1 MAKIYRV
8 IQIKLNRFKKMS
20 TRSLTYQQ
28 SIFSHYR
35 SDKTFLRVFTY
46 KMAAKINR
54 HALALAQLGPR
65 RTPAASVRPSDAL
78 QKDVGTLNRVLPFP
92 VTRVTSMLALILHSM
107 QLKLWLL
114 QQCCEVTEIRVTGMH
129 RPT

>member
-1 MAKIYRV
+1 
-8 IQIKLNRFKKMS
+8 
-20 TRSLTYQQ
+20 
-28 SIFSHYR
+28 
-35 SDKTFLRVFTY
+35 
-46 KMAAKINR
+46 MAAKINR

-65 RTPAASVRPSDAL
+65 RTLAASVRPSDAL
-78 QKDVGTLNRVLPFP
+78 QKDAGTLNRVSPFP